1 MSQSYSGKERKEGS
15 DMRVF
20 LIFLLMMT
28 SGVAGLV
35 MFFGDNMNLMKL
47 ILSKPIGIVLLT
59 ASYMLFKRLNKE
71 YQTYLNHNKNV
82 IR

>member
-1 MSQSYSGKERKEGS
+1 
-15 DMRVF
+15 
-20 LIFLLMMT
+20 MMT

-71 YQTYLNHNKNV
+71 YQTYLNHNKNEV
-82 IR
+82 K

>member
-1 MSQSYSGKERKEGS
+1 
-15 DMRVF
+15 MRVF